1 MPKKKSPRKG
11 GRKPKF
17 TAATADKYELYEM
30 SVQSPEPD
38 VAFIARV
45 YKKERGKQA
54 LHFREDFSGTGAL
67 TAQWIRRSRRHTAE
81 AFDIDP
87 EPIAWG
93 RERHFAPMGKAG
105 ARAVLHQADVRDPS
119 RKRPDVR
126 CAQNFSYWIFMTR
139 AEMLHY
145 LRGCHED
152 LARDGILVLD
162 MFGGPEAMQEME
174 EETEQDEGFSYV
186 WDQDEFWP
194 VTHEASLAI
203 HFRFKDGSEMR
214 NAFTYRWRL
223 WTMPEMTDLLYEA
236 GFAKVDPYWEG
247 TDKDGESGN
256 GVYTKTRRGE
266 NDLAWVSY
274 LVALK

>member
-1 MPKKKSPRKG
+1 MWRFLRG
-11 GRKPKF
+11 F
-17 TAATADKYELYEM
+17 T
-30 SVQSPEPD
+30 S
-38 VAFIARV
+38 
-45 YKKERGKQA
+45 
-54 LHFREDFSGTGAL
+54 
-67 TAQWIRRSRRHTAE
+67 
-81 AFDIDP
+81 
-87 EPIAWG
+87 
-93 RERHFAPMGKAG
+93 
-105 ARAVLHQADVRDPS
+105 LHQADVRDPS

-152 LARDGILVLD
+152 LASDGILVLD

-236 GFAKVDPYWEG
+236 GFTRVDPYWEG